1 LRAIHPTAMIESQN
15 NKSKAVILLILL
27 SLIWGTSFILIK
39 RGLIIFSPGELGSLR
54 VLAASVFLLPFAFTR
69 LKHLQQHHYPKLF
82 ASGMMGIFIP
92 AFLFAA
98 AQTRLESS
106 VSGIMNS
113 LTPICTL
120 IIGVFVFKQQFKPRS
135 IVGIVLGLIGTVILI
150 LSNSGGELGGFN
162 AYAFLVVIACV
173 LYGSNLN
180 FVKYKITNLSAL
192 TITSVSLML
201 IGPLALIYLF
211 GFTEFSSKLS
221 LDGGWQALGFVVLL
235 GIMSTSVATI
245 LFNLLVKISSPLFT
259 SSVTYIIPI
268 VAVMW
273 GLFDGETLLIG
284 HFIGM
289 VAVITGVYLANK
301 K

>member
-1 LRAIHPTAMIESQN
+1 
-15 NKSKAVILLILL
+15 
-27 SLIWGTSFILIK
+27 
-39 RGLIIFSPGELGSLR
+39 
-54 VLAASVFLLPFAFTR
+54 
-69 LKHLQQHHYPKLF
+69 
-82 ASGMMGIFIP
+82 
-92 AFLFAA
+92 
-98 AQTRLESS
+98 
-106 VSGIMNS
+106 MNS

-120 IIGVFVFKQQFKPRS
+120 IIGILIFKQQFKPQS
-135 IVGIVLGLIGTVILI
+135 LVGIILGLIGTIILI
-150 LSNSGGELGGFN
+150 VSNSGGKFAGFN
-162 AYAFLVVIACV
+162 AYALLIIVACV
-173 LYGSNLN
+173 LYGMNLN
-180 FVKYKITNLSAL
+180 FVKYKITDLRAL

-201 IGPLALIYLF
+201 IGPLALVYLF
-211 GFTEFSSKLS
+211 GFTDFTSKVS
-221 LDGGWQALGFVVLL
+221 VEGGWQALGFIVLL

-273 GLFDGETLLIG
+273 GLLDGEQLLIG

>member
-1 LRAIHPTAMIESQN
+1 MADAQNKTKAIL
-15 NKSKAVILLILL
+15 LLILL

-39 RGLIIFSPGELGSLR
+39 RGLVVFSAGEVGSIR
-54 VLAASVFLLPFAFTR
+54 VVAASLFLLPFALTR
-69 LKHLQQHHYPKLF
+69 LKQLESHHYPKLL
-82 ASGMMGIFIP
+82 ASGLMGVFIP

-98 AQTRLESS
+98 AQTKLASS
-106 VSGIMNS
+106 VTGIMNS

-120 IIGVFVFKQQFKPRS
+120 IIGIMIFKQQFKPQS
-135 IVGIVLGLIGTVILI
+135 LVGIILGLIGTIILI
-150 LSNSGGELGGFN
+150 LSNSGGKLAGFN
-162 AYAFLVVIACV
+162 SYALLIVVACI
-173 LYGSNLN
+173 LYGTNLN
-180 FVKYKITNLSAL
+180 FIKYRITDLKAL

-201 IGPLALIYLF
+201 IGPLALIYLL
-211 GFTEFSSKLS
+211 GFTEFTSKIYTE
-221 LDGGWQALGFVVLL
+221 GGWQALGFVIFL

-273 GLFDGETLLIG
+273 GLLDGEQLLIG

>member
-1 LRAIHPTAMIESQN
+1 MIESQN
-15 NKSKAVILLILL
+15 NRPKAILLLILL

-39 RGLIIFSPGELGSLR
+39 RGLLIFSPGELGSIR
-54 VLAASVFLLPFAFTR
+54 VLAASVFLLPFAFMR
-69 LKHLQQHHYPKLF
+69 LKQLQSHHYPKLL
-82 ASGMMGIFIP
+82 ASGLMGVFLP

-106 VSGIMNS
+106 VTGILNS

-120 IIGVFVFKQQFKPRS
+120 IIGVTIFNQHFKSKS
-135 IVGIVLGLIGTVILI
+135 IFGILLGLAGTVILI
-150 LSNSGGELGGFN
+150 LANTGGYLGGFN
-162 AYAFLVVIACV
+162 AYALLVIVACI
-173 LYGSNLN
+173 LYGLNLN
-180 FVKYKITNLSAL
+180 FVKYKITDLRAL
-192 TITSVSLML
+192 TITSVSLMM
-201 IGPLALIYLF
+201 IGPLAAIYLF
-211 GFTEFSSKLS
+211 GFTDFTSKLS
-221 LDGGWQALGFVVLL
+221 MDGGWQALGYIVLL

-273 GLFDGETLLIG
+273 GLIDGEQLLLG